1 MTFCLAYVFRVLLV
15 GPLDEMNRLNFTLG
29 DHILEEYIYD
39 YVVTNREEDFITKIM
54 FKLTSKHFYTN
65 L

>member
-1 MTFCLAYVFRVLLV
+1 
-15 GPLDEMNRLNFTLG
+15 MNEISAQEVNALQDKRII
-29 DHILEEYIYD
+29 DIYD